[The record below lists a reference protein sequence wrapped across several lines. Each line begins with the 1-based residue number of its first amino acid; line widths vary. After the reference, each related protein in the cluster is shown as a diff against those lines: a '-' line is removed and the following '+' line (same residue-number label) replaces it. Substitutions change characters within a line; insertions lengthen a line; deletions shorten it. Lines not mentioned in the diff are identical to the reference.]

1 MARKRTTTA
10 TENFRDEGP
19 AEEQRYL
26 GELRCTLVDLIHLRT
41 RLQGV
46 PCFKSTAQIRAIE
59 DEMLRDIAGLTV
71 E

>member
-1 MARKRTTTA
+1 MAKKRTTA
-10 TENFRDEGP
+10 VLDDFQDGGP

-46 PCFKSTAQIRAIE
+46 PCFKSTADIKAIE
-59 DEMLRDIAGLTV
+59 AEMLRDIAGLTV
-71 E
+71 G